1 MDKLTRRLRDD
12 ADNIQVVVSDELDR
26 RITASL
32 HAVEPLPE
40 RAARPGPS
48 ASFWWAST
56 IAGVAAAAALVAVIN
71 WRAPAPAPAETGQ
84 AVDLVAVVPDID
96 WKVESAM
103 LTSPLQ
109 KELDDLQA
117 DLRKAE
123 EKVKQDIGF

>member
-40 RAARPGPS
+40 RAVRPGPS

-56 IAGVAAAAALVAVIN
+56 IAGVAAAAALVAVVN
-71 WRAPAPAPAETGQ
+71 WRAPAPVPVETGQ

-117 DLRKAE
+117 DLKKAE

>member
-26 RITASL
+26 RIAASL
-32 HAVEPLPE
+32 QAVEPLPDKPL
-40 RAARPGPS
+40 RPGTP

-56 IAGVAAAAALVAVIN
+56 IAGVTAAAALVAVIN
-71 WRAPAPAPAETGQ
+71 WRAPAPVPAGPGN
-84 AVDLVAVVPDID
+84 AADLVAVVPDID

-123 EKVKQDIGF
+123 EKVRQDIGF